1 MTKVRPKLLNG
12 TELSGENMAQL
23 ALTYIQAI
31 NDKAIPNIESAWTY
45 LCKNQCRKAYD
56 NAYKEYEEVMKESLA
71 NTWPV
76 AKAVLKQ
83 VHDDSKEKA
92 MQVFKN
98 EAIGDN
104 VESVR
109 QELEE
114 NIMGQYAYL
123 KSENEK
129 DFEKLLVQSMNVAW
143 STTIE
148 PKLRSKEYKNFIEF
162 EKDLRRMESQFLE
175 AEP

>member
-1 MTKVRPKLLNG
+1 
-12 TELSGENMAQL
+12 
-23 ALTYIQAI
+23 
-31 NDKAIPNIESAWTY
+31 
-45 LCKNQCRKAYD
+45 
-56 NAYKEYEEVMKESLA
+56 MKESLA